1 MILPPTRI
9 PANLCENVNG
19 GDRDVKKVLVVGL
32 SLMSLM
38 GCDDKFQISK
48 LTPPKDPPSIAEMIA
63 TGKEEMASECKK
75 GDVSF
80 NCEFL
85 TGDLTGSGKWHHT
98 KLYMHNS
105 GRVDMII
112 DGNAYYQDDISN
124 SSFAGQETTS
134 FTMKGVSGDRGEVN
148 LVRSNEGKSLN
159 FEAYNKDDKRF
170 VMGGVK
176 LQ

>member
-1 MILPPTRI
+1 M
-9 PANLCENVNG
+9 
-19 GDRDVKKVLVVGL
+19 KKVLVVAL
-32 SLMSLM
+32 SLMALL

-48 LTPPKDPPSIAEMIA
+48 LLPPKDPLSIAEMIA
-63 TGKEEMASECKK
+63 TGKEEMTSECKK
-75 GDVSF
+75 GNVSF

-98 KLYMHNS
+98 KLYLHNI

-112 DGNAYYQDDISN
+112 DGNAYYQSDISN
-124 SSFAGQETTS
+124 SNFAGQETTS
-134 FTMKGVSGDRGEVN
+134 FTMKGVSGDHGEVN

>member
-1 MILPPTRI
+1 MKR
-9 PANLCENVNG
+9 A
-19 GDRDVKKVLVVGL
+19 LVVGL
-32 SLMSLM
+32 GLMALL

-48 LTPPKDPPSIAEMIA
+48 LLPPKDPPSIAEMIA
-63 TGKEEMASECKK
+63 TGKEEITSECKK

-85 TGDLTGSGKWHHT
+85 TGDLTGTGKWHHT
-98 KLYMHNS
+98 KLYLHNN
-105 GRVDMII
+105 GMVYMII
-112 DGNAYYQDDISN
+112 DGKAYYQSDISSN
-124 SSFAGQETTS
+124 TFAGQETTT
-134 FTMKGVSGDRGEVN
+134 FTMKGVGGDNGEVN
-148 LVRSNEGKSLN
+148 IVRSNEGKSLN

>member
-1 MILPPTRI
+1 MKR
-9 PANLCENVNG
+9 A
-19 GDRDVKKVLVVGL
+19 LVVGL
-32 SLMSLM
+32 GLMALL

-48 LTPPKDPPSIAEMIA
+48 LLPPKDPSSIAEMIA
-63 TGKEEMASECKK
+63 TGKEEITSECKK

-85 TGDLTGSGKWHHT
+85 TGDLTGRGKWHHT
-98 KLYMHNS
+98 ELYLHNS
-105 GRVDMII
+105 GMVDMII
-112 DGNAYYQDDISN
+112 DGKAYYQSDISSN
-124 SSFAGQETTS
+124 TFAGQETTT
-134 FTMKGVSGDRGEVN
+134 FTMKGVGGDNGEVN
-148 LVRSNEGKSLN
+148 IVRSNEGKSLN

>member
-1 MILPPTRI
+1 MKR
-9 PANLCENVNG
+9 A
-19 GDRDVKKVLVVGL
+19 LVVGL
-32 SLMSLM
+32 GLMALL

-48 LTPPKDPPSIAEMIA
+48 LLPPKDPPSIAEMIA
-63 TGKEEMASECKK
+63 TGKEEITSECKK

-85 TGDLTGSGKWHHT
+85 TGDLTGTGKWHHT
-98 KLYMHNS
+98 KLYLHNS
-105 GRVDMII
+105 RMVDMII
-112 DGNAYYQDDISN
+112 DGKAYYQSDISSN
-124 SSFAGQETTS
+124 TFAGQETTT
-134 FTMKGVSGDRGEVN
+134 FTMKGVGGDNGEVN
-148 LVRSNEGKSLN
+148 IVRSNEGKSLN

>member
-1 MILPPTRI
+1 MKR
-9 PANLCENVNG
+9 A
-19 GDRDVKKVLVVGL
+19 LVVGL
-32 SLMSLM
+32 GLMALL

-48 LTPPKDPPSIAEMIA
+48 LLPPKDPPSIAEMIA
-63 TGKEEMASECKK
+63 TGKEEITSECKK

-85 TGDLTGSGKWHHT
+85 TGDLTGTGKWHHT
-98 KLYMHNS
+98 KLYLHNN
-105 GRVDMII
+105 GKVDMII
-112 DGNAYYQDDISN
+112 DGKAYYQSDISSN
-124 SSFAGQETTS
+124 TFAGQETTT
-134 FTMKGVSGDRGEVN
+134 FTMKGVGGDNGEVN
-148 LVRSNEGKSLN
+148 IVRSNEGKSLN

>member
-1 MILPPTRI
+1 
-9 PANLCENVNG
+9 
-19 GDRDVKKVLVVGL
+19 
-32 SLMSLM
+32 
-38 GCDDKFQISK
+38 
-48 LTPPKDPPSIAEMIA
+48 MIA
-63 TGKEEMASECKK
+63 TGKEEMTSECKK

-85 TGDLTGSGKWHHT
+85 SGDLTGTGKWHHT
-98 KLYMHNS
+98 KLYLHNS
-105 GRVDMII
+105 GRVDMIV
-112 DGNAYYQDDISN
+112 DGNVYYQSDISN

-134 FTMKGVSGDRGEVN
+134 FTMKGVSGDHGEVN

-159 FEAYNKDDKRF
+159 FEAYNKSDKRF

>member
-1 MILPPTRI
+1 M
-9 PANLCENVNG
+9 
-19 GDRDVKKVLVVGL
+19 KKILVVGL

-38 GCDDKFQISK
+38 GCDDKFQLSK
-48 LTPPKDPPSIAEMIA
+48 LVPPKDPPSIAEMIDA
-63 TGKEEMASECKK
+63 GKEEMASECKK

-85 TGDLTGSGKWHHT
+85 TGDLTGTGKWHHT
-98 KLYMHNS
+98 KLYLLNS
-105 GRVDMII
+105 GRVDMIV
-112 DGNAYYQDDISN
+112 DGNVYYQSDISN

-134 FTMKGVSGDRGEVN
+134 FTMKGVSGDHGEVN

-159 FEAYNKDDKRF
+159 FEAYNADGKRY

-176 LQ
+176 LN

>member
-1 MILPPTRI
+1 MKR
-9 PANLCENVNG
+9 A
-19 GDRDVKKVLVVGL
+19 LVVGL
-32 SLMSLM
+32 GLMALL

-48 LTPPKDPPSIAEMIA
+48 LLPPKDPPSIAEMIA
-63 TGKEEMASECKK
+63 KGKEEITSECKK

-85 TGDLTGSGKWHHT
+85 TGDLTGTGKWHHT
-98 KLYMHNS
+98 KLYLLNNGM
-105 GRVDMII
+105 VDMII
-112 DGNAYYQDDISN
+112 DGKAYYQSDISSN
-124 SSFAGQETTS
+124 TFAGQETTT
-134 FTMKGVSGDRGEVN
+134 FTMKGVGGDNGEVN
-148 LVRSNEGKSLN
+148 IVRSNEGKSLN

>member
-1 MILPPTRI
+1 MKR
-9 PANLCENVNG
+9 A
-19 GDRDVKKVLVVGL
+19 LVVGL
-32 SLMSLM
+32 GLMALL

-48 LTPPKDPPSIAEMIA
+48 LLPPKDPPSIAEMIA
-63 TGKEEMASECKK
+63 TGKEEITSECKK

-85 TGDLTGSGKWHHT
+85 TGDLTGTGKRHHT
-98 KLYMHNS
+98 KLYLHNS
-105 GRVDMII
+105 GMVDMII
-112 DGNAYYQDDISN
+112 DGNAYYQSDISSN
-124 SSFAGQETTS
+124 TFAGQETTT
-134 FTMKGVSGDRGEVN
+134 FTMKGVGGDNGEVN
-148 LVRSNEGKSLN
+148 IVRSNEGKSLN